1 VGQER
6 NQTIN
11 QRNMAVKRGNYTQA
25 EIEYIKHSR
34 TQGKSWHEIAK
45 ALKRSSGSAVYQK
58 YVKTTAPE
66 SKVIKVENEEVNSIS
81 FNIKGVEITMV
92 FK

>member
-1 VGQER
+1 MGQER

-11 QRNMAVKRGNYTQA
+11 QRNMAVKRSNYTQA

-34 TQGKSWHEIAK
+34 TQGKSWEEIAK
-45 ALKRSSGSAVYQK
+45 ALNRSSATAVYQK
-58 YVKTTAPE
+58 FSKLEAP
-66 SKVIKVENEEVNSIS
+66 KVIKVKDEEVNSIS